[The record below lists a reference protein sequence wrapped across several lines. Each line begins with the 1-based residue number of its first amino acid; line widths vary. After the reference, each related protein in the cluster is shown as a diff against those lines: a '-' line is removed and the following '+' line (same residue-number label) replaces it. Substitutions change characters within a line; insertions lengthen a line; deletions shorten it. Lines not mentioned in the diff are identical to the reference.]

1 MKKKS
6 PVIPV
11 KKTGKVSVNYITLNL
26 GSSNTKNF
34 SKIISKSSS
43 QITDDRESIVG
54 ISYFQPFIAR
64 ELSRNFFEQNA
75 YHSRSIFLKAA
86 CVGLIGYD
94 VVTDDETISDVSS
107 HPEYLKL
114 TSFLKKVN
122 DDDETIEDII
132 RGYLIDRY
140 TFADSYVECV
150 MNKKGEL
157 SELYNL
163 KAYSTYVR
171 MQNKNIYFVQK
182 KGLKSTEFRKFGSKS
197 RLELNEVLWS
207 KTFNP
212 FNDYYGYPDWYSALG
227 DLALDR
233 SAVTFNLKKFENDLM
248 ISFAIICEGGEIDNE
263 GLSKIREFLGEN
275 YKGVSNSNK
284 VLYINSDDPNIKIR
298 VEKIQAE
305 VRDASFSR
313 LREVSRDSIIV
324 AHGLLHKLLGVA
336 TPGQLGAGNETE
348 SQFRVMNETLIRPE
362 KRDLE
367 NKLNF
372 LFKDRLKI
380 TKFKIQFKE
389 LIVDV
394 FKELVDSIM
403 KLKEGDIIDRNE
415 ARMELGW
422 DADEETENV
431 SPEEKVEK
439 LISQIR
445 TLRKELQNA

>member
-1 MKKKS
+1 MKKKA

-11 KKTGKVSVNYITLNL
+11 KKTGKVSVNYVTLNL
-26 GSSNTKNF
+26 GNPATKNI
-34 SKIISKSSS
+34 SNIIRKSSS
-43 QITDDRESIVG
+43 QITDDRESIIGV
-54 ISYFQPFIAR
+54 SYFKPFIAR
-64 ELSRNFFEQNA
+64 ELARNFFEQNA
-75 YHSRSIFLKAA
+75 YHSRCIFLKAA

-94 VVTDDETISDVSS
+94 VITDDENISDVSS

-114 TSFLKKVN
+114 TSFLEKVN
-122 DDDETIEDII
+122 DDDENIEDII

-150 MNKKGEL
+150 NNKKGEL

-171 MQNKNIYFVQK
+171 TQNKNIFFVQK
-182 KGLKSTEFRKFGSKS
+182 KGTKTTEFRKINSKS
-197 RLELNEVLWS
+197 RIELNEILWS

-263 GLSKIREFLGEN
+263 GLGKIQDFLRDN
-275 YKGVSNSNK
+275 YKGVANSNK
-284 VLYINSDDPNIKIR
+284 VLYINSDDPNVKIR
-298 VEKIQAE
+298 VERIQAE
-305 VRDASFSR
+305 VRDVSFSK

-336 TPGQLGAGNETE
+336 TPGQLGSGNETD
-348 SQFRVMNETLIRPE
+348 SQFRVMNETIIRPE
-362 KRDLE
+362 KKDLE
-367 NKLNF
+367 NKLNYI
-372 LFKDRLKI
+372 FKHKLGI
-380 TKFKIQFKE
+380 SKFKIQFKE
-389 LIVDV
+389 LLVDM
-394 FKELVDSIM
+394 FKDLVDSIM
-403 KLKEGDIIDRNE
+403 KLKSGDIIDRNE

-422 DADEETENV
+422 EAEEENPDLN
-431 SPEEKVEK
+431 SEDKIDK
-439 LISQIR
+439 MLKQIR
-445 TLRKELQNA
+445 VLKKELQQ